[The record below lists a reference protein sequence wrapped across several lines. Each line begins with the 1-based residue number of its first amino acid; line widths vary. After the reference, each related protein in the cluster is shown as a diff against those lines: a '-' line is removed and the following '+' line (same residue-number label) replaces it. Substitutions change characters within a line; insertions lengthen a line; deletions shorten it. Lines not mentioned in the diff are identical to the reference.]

1 MLTEDRVKELEV
13 LQNKF
18 KFKFHDINLLNQSL
32 THKSYVNENINE
44 NLQDNERLEFLGD
57 SVLSLI
63 VSDYS
68 IKRFINYSEGE
79 LTKIRA
85 AVVSE
90 ANLSLIARELEIGRF
105 LLLGKGEEMTGGRDK
120 TSLLANAFE
129 AVIAAIYLD
138 SGYKEAFD
146 VLINILNDKI
156 DKVAG
161 YGLHKDYKSELQELI
176 QNRQSSIP
184 QYKVSAEYGPSHE
197 KIFEVEVIINNE
209 VCGVGIGKTK
219 KEAEQ
224 SAAQKV
230 MEDFENTEFR
240 SQNSE

>member
-138 SGYKEAFD
+138 SGYKERWQLLLPQMHWQE
-146 VLINILNDKI
+146 V
-156 DKVAG
+156 
-161 YGLHKDYKSELQELI
+161 KSCPFLLSFPLLFRGGEIFLSPVPL
-176 QNRQSSIP
+176 RLKRDLPHLPP
-184 QYKVSAEYGPSHE
+184 QPLSL
-197 KIFEVEVIINNE
+197 
-209 VCGVGIGKTK
+209 
-219 KEAEQ
+219 
-224 SAAQKV
+224 
-230 MEDFENTEFR
+230 
-240 SQNSE
+240 